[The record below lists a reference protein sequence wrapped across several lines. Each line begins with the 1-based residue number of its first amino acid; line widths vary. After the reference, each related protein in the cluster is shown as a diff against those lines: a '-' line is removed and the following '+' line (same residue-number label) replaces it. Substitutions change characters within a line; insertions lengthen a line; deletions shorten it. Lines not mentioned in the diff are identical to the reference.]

1 MGSSG
6 AVFLLFL
13 EAILAM
19 SLCICIYIS
28 PPSLATSNFLAPLH
42 VLCSLGIP
50 AQKCS
55 AKKTLTLQQ
64 HPWNRSFHIV
74 DDVKAVMENCDGFF
88 ISWDGSLRRG
98 KVEIGIGKAGSS
110 DSCNFYLAGCL
121 AHSVTDV
128 LSRWSHRH
136 WYKRQNWL
144 FLLS

>member
-6 AVFLLFL
+6 AVLLLFL

-28 PPSLATSNFLAPLH
+28 PHLWQQAISLLPCTSFALWGFLPR
-42 VLCSLGIP
+42 
-50 AQKCS
+50 S
-55 AKKTLTLQQ
+55 ALQKKTLTLQQ

-121 AHSVTDV
+121 ARSVTDV